1 MITDSYD
8 DSYGW
13 PPNLAKGT
21 CAWRWQGWNATGSGV
36 SADAEKAA
44 PYRLPPAV
52 GHLFAC
58 LRIPGQ
64 GGHDSGMI
72 PVTIPK

>member
-1 MITDSYD
+1 M
-8 DSYGW
+8 
-13 PPNLAKGT
+13 LL
-21 CAWRWQGWNATGSGV
+21 
-36 SADAEKAA
+36 SAPEK
-44 PYRLPPAV
+44 RSRRIQIQSLWHRMD
-52 GHLFAC
+52 HLKWL